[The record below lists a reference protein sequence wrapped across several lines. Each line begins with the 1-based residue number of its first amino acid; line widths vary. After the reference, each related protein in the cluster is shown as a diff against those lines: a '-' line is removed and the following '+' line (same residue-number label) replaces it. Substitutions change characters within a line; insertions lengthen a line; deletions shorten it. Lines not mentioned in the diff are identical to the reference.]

1 MRFGTDLKYKEVQE
15 LKEIQDI
22 DLKAVIEAETG
33 QRFNKNNKINSPF
46 TNEKTPSFSVF
57 FNSNKNKWQYKDF
70 SGSGKYG
77 DCVDFIMEYKNLSH
91 KEARE
96 YLGMEVTRTPIEEFK
111 TIIEDYVSKQVKN
124 GNKKGYEPLGT
135 FVFVD
140 ENNNPIYAKVKFL
153 KPDGKKET
161 PYYSIQNG
169 QVVNKRQPIEEVPY
183 NYYNLL
189 QGIAQNKTIV
199 FLEGEKDVNTINNT
213 LSKKDYVATS
223 IKCFKD
229 YAKIQAEFMKILVIP
244 DNDKTGI
251 EYLEN
256 IKKNFIKCASMFKVV
271 NLPGIKS
278 MGKGADV
285 TDWLQAGHTK
295 EELIK
300 SFDRSLDLKNKYELQ
315 QDNEGIYYLKKS
327 KDEEDS
333 FKKERLTDFNI
344 LEASKINR
352 VDEGTQ
358 NIRLKI
364 KSCIDGKIVEKIG
377 PSKIF
382 DDLRTFRN
390 FLGMDFSFTGI
401 NVGEL
406 VKLKG
411 WVNKYFA
418 VDNSEINVGTKIL
431 PIEGT
436 EQFKIITSTGTLL
449 PTGMDRNCISESNNI
464 SILDIE
470 PIEKNELQELM
481 QHLFRFI
488 NYNQAVCLIGS
499 VISFLEVAQSIA
511 LDTQLHHL
519 FLLGESQTGKTT
531 ILEKVLMPLLNYP
544 KCDKKTM
551 SSTIH
556 SIKEELAIG
565 NYPIVYEE
573 FKPSKMTQYKKD
585 ELSNILR
592 SAYDRDAISRG
603 DKGFGVKDVKLARPL
618 IIAGEEMIPGNEK
631 AIITRSCIV
640 YMGKG
645 ERTKETSNSIFWL
658 EDHRE
663 LLNKLGKSLILEVLN
678 LPIEEYKQ
686 LRISLRDKFTLKDR
700 PLNTAI
706 NISCGI
712 ELLNKVLIKQG
723 LQPLEDYHGAIEQNI
738 RDEVLSNGDDTDS
751 TIEQMITLFND
762 VLQDSNY
769 VSAFKAVRTE
779 KGKTYIRSQILVDT
793 LFKYQRDY
801 QSVDINMVKI
811 KDFRKQA
818 KKSGYLLKV
827 NEKQFTDKDTGA
839 KPWYDEFS
847 TSKLA
852 ELGVGEIV
860 ECDLMEEAVSM
871 AERNI
876 FSVAR

>member
-1 MRFGTDLKYKEVQE
+1 MEE
-15 LKEIQDI
+15 IKEIQDI
-22 DLKAVIEAETG
+22 DLKALIERETG
-33 QRFNKNNKINSPF
+33 QRFNKDNKINSPF
-46 TNEKTPSFSVF
+46 TNEKTPSFSVY
-57 FNSNKNKWQYKDF
+57 FNSNKNKWQFKDF
-70 SGSGKYG
+70 SGSNKYG
-77 DCVDFIMEYKNLSH
+77 DAIDFIMEYKNLDY
-91 KEARE
+91 KQARE
-96 YLGMEVTRTPIEEFK
+96 YLGLEVTKSPTEDFED
-111 TIIEDYVSKQVKN
+111 IIKNYVSKQVKS
-124 GNKKGYEPLGT
+124 GNKQGYKPLGIFT
-135 FVFVD
+135 FVD

-161 PYYSIQNG
+161 PYYSIQDG
-169 QVVNKRQPIEEVPY
+169 QVFNKRLHDEVPY

-189 QGIAQNKTIV
+189 HGIAQNKTIV

-223 IKCFKD
+223 IKGFKD
-229 YAKIQAEFMKILVIP
+229 YDKIKGEFMKIAVIG
-244 DNDKTGI
+244 DTGTAGQK
-251 EYLEN
+251 YVEN
-256 IKKNFIKCASMFKVV
+256 IKFNFLKAASSFKII

-278 MGKGADV
+278 LGDNKDV

-295 EELIK
+295 AELLK
-300 SFDRSLDLKNKYELQ
+300 AFDRSLDLKDKFELQ
-315 QDNEGIYYLKKS
+315 QDEKGIYKLKTS
-327 KDEEDS
+327 GEDEE
-333 FKKERLTDFNI
+333 KKFTKSYLTDFNI

-358 NIRLKI
+358 NIKLKI

-418 VDNSEINVGTKIL
+418 VDNSEINIGTKIL

-488 NYNQAVCLIGS
+488 NYNQAYCLIGS
-499 VISFLEVAQSIA
+499 AISFLEVAQSIA

-544 KCDKKTM
+544 KADKKTM

-663 LLNKLGKSLILEVLN
+663 LLNKLGKSLILEVLS

-686 LRISLRDKFTLKDR
+686 LRINLRDKFALKDR

-723 LQPLEDYHGAIEQNI
+723 LQPVEDYHQSIEANI
-738 RDEVLSNGDDTDS
+738 REEILSNGDDTDS
-751 TIEQMITLFND
+751 VVEQMIIQFND
-762 VLQDSNY
+762 ILQDRNY
-769 VSAFKAVRTE
+769 PGIYKAIQTE
-779 KGKTYIRSQILVDT
+779 TKNGKKIYIRSQMLVDY
-793 LFKYQRDY
+793 LFKYQKDY
-801 QSVDINMVKI
+801 QSLDISLIKI

-818 KKSGYLLKV
+818 KKSGYIVKV
-827 NEKQFTDKDTGA
+827 NAKQFTDNDRNSLSYGSKA
-839 KPWYDEFS
+839 WYDEYDVD
-847 TSKLA
+847 KLLA
-852 ELGVGEIV
+852 LNVGEIV
-860 ECDLMEEAVSM
+860 EPEDALFEEAVTR
-871 AERNI
+871 AEQNI

>member
-1 MRFGTDLKYKEVQE
+1 
-15 LKEIQDI
+15 
-22 DLKAVIEAETG
+22 
-33 QRFNKNNKINSPF
+33 
-46 TNEKTPSFSVF
+46 
-57 FNSNKNKWQYKDF
+57 
-70 SGSGKYG
+70 
-77 DCVDFIMEYKNLSH
+77 
-91 KEARE
+91 
-96 YLGMEVTRTPIEEFK
+96 
-111 TIIEDYVSKQVKN
+111 
-124 GNKKGYEPLGT
+124 
-135 FVFVD
+135 
-140 ENNNPIYAKVKFL
+140 
-153 KPDGKKET
+153 
-161 PYYSIQNG
+161 
-169 QVVNKRQPIEEVPY
+169 
-183 NYYNLL
+183 
-189 QGIAQNKTIV
+189 
-199 FLEGEKDVNTINNT
+199 
-213 LSKKDYVATS
+213 
-223 IKCFKD
+223 
-229 YAKIQAEFMKILVIP
+229 
-244 DNDKTGI
+244 
-251 EYLEN
+251 
-256 IKKNFIKCASMFKVV
+256 
-271 NLPGIKS
+271 
-278 MGKGADV
+278 
-285 TDWLQAGHTK
+285 
-295 EELIK
+295 
-300 SFDRSLDLKNKYELQ
+300 
-315 QDNEGIYYLKKS
+315 
-327 KDEEDS
+327 
-333 FKKERLTDFNI
+333 
-344 LEASKINR
+344 
-352 VDEGTQ
+352 
-358 NIRLKI
+358 
-364 KSCIDGKIVEKIG
+364 
-377 PSKIF
+377 
-382 DDLRTFRN
+382 
-390 FLGMDFSFTGI
+390 MDFSFTGI

-431 PIEGT
+431 PIEVT

-449 PTGMDRNCISESNNI
+449 PTGSDKGCIAENSNI
-464 SILDIE
+464 DILDIE
-470 PIEKNELQELM
+470 PIEKNELRDLM

-499 VISFLEVAQSIA
+499 ALSFLEVAQSIA
-511 LDTQLHHL
+511 LDSQLHHL

-556 SIKEELAIG
+556 SIKEELAVG

-585 ELSNILR
+585 ELSNIFR

-603 DKGFGVKDVKLARPL
+603 DKGFGVKDVKLTRPM
-618 IIAGEEMIPGNEK
+618 IVAGEEMIPGNEK

-645 ERTKETSNSIFWL
+645 ERTKETSSSIFWL

-663 LLNKLGKSLILEVLN
+663 LLNKLGKSLILEVLS

-723 LQPLEDYHGAIEQNI
+723 LQPVEEYESAIEQNI
-738 RDEVLSNGDDTDS
+738 RDEVLSNGDDTNS

-762 VLQDSNY
+762 ILQDSNY

-779 KGKTYIRSQILVDT
+779 KKRTFIRSQILVDT

-811 KDFRKQA
+811 KDIRKQA

-839 KPWYDEFS
+839 KPWYDEFN
-847 TSKLA
+847 TDKLI

-860 ECDLMEEAVSM
+860 ECDLMEEAVNM

-876 FSVAR
+876 FSVAK

>member
-1 MRFGTDLKYKEVQE
+1 M
-15 LKEIQDI
+15 KEIQDI

-33 QRFNKNNKINSPF
+33 QRFNKDNKINSPF
-46 TNEKTPSFSVF
+46 TNEKTPSFSIF
-57 FNSNKNKWQYKDF
+57 FNSNANKWQFKDF
-70 SGSGKYG
+70 SNSDKYG
-77 DCVDFIMEYKNLSH
+77 DAIDFIMEYKNLNH

-96 YLGMEVTRTPIEEFK
+96 YLGMEVTRTPLEEFK
-111 TIIEDYVSKQVKN
+111 ATIEDYVSKQVKS
-124 GNKKGYEPLGT
+124 GNKQGYKPLGV

-140 ENNNPIYAKVKFL
+140 ENNQPIYAKVKFL

-161 PYYSIQNG
+161 PYYSISEG
-169 QVVNKRQPIEEVPY
+169 QVFNKRLHDEVPY

-223 IKCFKD
+223 IKGFKD
-229 YAKIQAEFMKILVIP
+229 YSKIQGEFMKIAVIG
-244 DNDKTGI
+244 DTGTAGQK
-251 EYLEN
+251 YVEN
-256 IKKNFIKCASMFKVV
+256 IKFNFLKVANSFKII

-278 MGKGADV
+278 LGDNKDV
-285 TDWLQAGHTK
+285 TDWLQAGY
-295 EELIK
+295 IK
-300 SFDRSLDLKNKYELQ
+300 QQLLNAFDRSLDLKDKFELQ
-315 QDNEGIYYLKKS
+315 QDDKGIYYLKKS
-327 KDEEDS
+327 KDEEGS

-358 NIRLKI
+358 NIKLKI

-377 PSKIF
+377 QSKIF

-436 EQFKIITSTGTLL
+436 NNFKIITSTGTLT
-449 PTGMDRNCISESNNI
+449 PGAIDRSCIAENSNI
-464 SILDIE
+464 DILDIE

-481 QHLFRFI
+481 QYLFRFI

-499 VISFLEVAQSIA
+499 ALSFLQAAQSIA
-511 LDTQLHHL
+511 LDSQLHHL

-585 ELSNILR
+585 ELSNIFR

-603 DKGFGVKDVKLARPL
+603 DKGFGVKDVKLTRPM
-618 IIAGEEMIPGNEK
+618 IVAGEEMIPGNEK

-645 ERTKETSNSIFWL
+645 ERTKETSSSIFWL
-658 EDHRE
+658 EDHKE

-686 LRISLRDKFTLKDR
+686 LRICLRDKFTLKDR

-723 LQPLEDYHGAIEQNI
+723 LQPVEDYHSAIEQNI

-762 VLQDSNY
+762 ILQDSNY

-779 KGKTYIRSQILVDT
+779 KKRTFIRSQILVDT

-818 KKSGYLLKV
+818 KKSGYLLNV

-839 KPWYDEFS
+839 KPWYDEFN
-847 TSKLA
+847 TDKLI

-860 ECDLMEEAVSM
+860 ECDLMEEAVNM

-876 FSVAR
+876 FSVAK

>member
-1 MRFGTDLKYKEVQE
+1 

-33 QRFNKNNKINSPF
+33 QRFNKDNKICSPF

-57 FNSNKNKWQYKDF
+57 FNSNKNKWQFKDF
-70 SGSGKYG
+70 SDSGKYG

-96 YLGMEVTRTPIEEFK
+96 YLGMEVTRTPLEEFK
-111 TIIEDYVSKQVKN
+111 SAIEDYVSKQVKS
-124 GNKKGYEPLGT
+124 GNKQGYKPLGV

-161 PYYSIQNG
+161 PYYSLQDG
-169 QVVNKRQPIEEVPY
+169 QVFNKRLHDEVPY

-358 NIRLKI
+358 NIKLKI

-436 EQFKIITSTGTLL
+436 EQFKIITSTGTLT
-449 PTGMDRNCISESNNI
+449 PGAMDRSCVAENSNI
-464 SILDIE
+464 DILDIE

-499 VISFLEVAQSIA
+499 ALSFLEVAQSIG
-511 LDTQLHHL
+511 LDSQLHHL

-556 SIKEELAIG
+556 SIKEELAVG

-585 ELSNILR
+585 ELSNIFR

-603 DKGFGVKDVKLARPL
+603 DKGFGVKDVKLTRPM
-618 IIAGEEMIPGNEK
+618 IVAGEEMIPGNEK

-686 LRISLRDKFTLKDR
+686 LRIGLRNKFTLKDR

-723 LQPLEDYHGAIEQNI
+723 LQPVEEYESAIEQNI

-762 VLQDSNY
+762 ILQDSNY

-779 KGKTYIRSQILVDT
+779 KKRTFIRSQILVDT

-827 NEKQFTDKDTGA
+827 NEKQFTDKDTGS
-839 KPWYDEFS
+839 KPWYDEFN
-847 TSKLA
+847 TDKLI

-860 ECDLMEEAVSM
+860 ECDLMEEAVNM

-876 FSVAR
+876 FSVAK